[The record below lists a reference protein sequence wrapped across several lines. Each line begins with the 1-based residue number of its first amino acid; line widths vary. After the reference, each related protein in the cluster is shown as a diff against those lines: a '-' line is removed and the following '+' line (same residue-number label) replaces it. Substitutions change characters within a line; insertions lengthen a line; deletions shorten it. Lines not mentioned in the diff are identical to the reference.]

1 MSYTAQDRHPS
12 ADAERQTELLSPAT
26 QVVGD
31 TDTYLGNPLSDV
43 GRRIADDQIELF
55 VSCPPAEA
63 VAQQFARLRPDF
75 IALHDVGTAT
85 SQRLLAA
92 VAKAASSKMQRL
104 AIRRQGYGVAL
115 ATLQFVE
122 LPTPGGRKLR
132 VYSTQIDGDTQTRH
146 QLAKVLL
153 AHSRLAVIMVGDL
166 PAHALESNLLPLR
179 EAIAAGPWPNRQIL
193 MVSLGAA
200 PTLPSLAT
208 AMAGH
213 SGVQV
218 RTTPQVARPSDAW
231 SYISSAWNRLNSGAA
246 DARPAPAARAA
257 STAAPAPTAS
267 QASAAPLNSKPMPL
281 IAAAHAGPAPSAQAQ
296 SPWADYLRRCATIK
310 GVTEACVLDLDLQRS
325 LAHVG
330 TQRAADRLASK
341 GAMLHAMIT
350 DSAHVLGLTA
360 SSPDAAITLD
370 QHYLLLHPVPGR
382 PRVMLHMLIDR
393 QQGNIGLARA
403 QLHQIEQT
411 LPGQA

>member
-12 ADAERQTELLSPAT
+12 ADAERQAELLSPAT

-31 TDTYLGNPLSDV
+31 TDAYLGNPLSDV
-43 GRRIADDQIELF
+43 GRRIADDQVELF
-55 VSCPPAEA
+55 VSCAPAEA
-63 VAQQFARLRPDF
+63 MAQQFARLKPDF
-75 IALHDVGTAT
+75 IALHDVGAAAST
-85 SQRLLAA
+85 RLLAA
-92 VAKAASSKMQRL
+92 VAKAASSKLQQL

-146 QLAKVLL
+146 QLALVLL
-153 AHSRLAVIMVGDL
+153 AHSRLAAIMVGDL
-166 PAHALESNLLPLR
+166 PAHALESNLQPLR

-218 RTTPQVARPSDAW
+218 RTTPQVARPVDAW
-231 SYISSAWNRLNSGAA
+231 SYISSAWNRLNSSTA
-246 DARPAPAARAA
+246 DVRPAPAARPA
-257 STAAPAPTAS
+257 STASVAPAAPN
-267 QASAAPLNSKPMPL
+267 ASARPRDSRPMPL
-281 IAAAHAGPAPSAQAQ
+281 VTAPRADAAPSVPAQ
-296 SPWADYLRRCATIK
+296 SPWADYLRRCAAIK

-325 LAHVG
+325 LAHAG
-330 TQRAADRLASK
+330 NQRTADRLAAK
-341 GAMLHAMIT
+341 GAMLHAMII
-350 DSAHVLGLTA
+350 DSAHALGLTA
-360 SSPDAAITLD
+360 SNPDAAITLD

-382 PRVMLHMLIDR
+382 PRAMLHMLIDR
-393 QQGNIGLARA
+393 HQGNIGLARA
-403 QLHQIEQT
+403 QLHQIDQA
-411 LPGQA
+411 LAGQA